1 MGYNIDLCKMDI
13 QEYKK
18 ILKNQYLI
26 PSRQILH
33 EHIDENFIVFE
44 KCDFKNLFDLKQ
56 ALSTSAKI
64 DKLSKETRISSEYLN
79 ILRRELGTF
88 DKKGILFKNFPVIN
102 TNIIK
107 SLEKNG
113 IKNTKD
119 FYEYYFKEKMKKLYQ
134 AS

>member
-1 MGYNIDLCKMDI
+1 M
-13 QEYKK
+13 
-18 ILKNQYLI
+18 
-26 PSRQILH
+26 
-33 EHIDENFIVFE
+33 
-44 KCDFKNLFDLKQ
+44 
-56 ALSTSAKI
+56 KI
-64 DKLSKETRISSEYLN
+64 DKLSKETSISSEYLN

-88 DKKGILFKNFPVIN
+88 DKKGILFKDFPIIN